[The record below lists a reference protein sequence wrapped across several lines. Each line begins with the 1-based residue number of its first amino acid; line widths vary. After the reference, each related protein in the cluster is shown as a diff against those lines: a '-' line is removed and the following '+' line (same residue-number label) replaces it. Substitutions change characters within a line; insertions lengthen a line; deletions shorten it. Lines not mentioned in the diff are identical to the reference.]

1 MKHIHFLGPLL
12 VYFSLFAGTSFG
24 AELKERQL
32 IIRNRAE
39 VDAYCAY
46 TYVVTEEIAN
56 FTGEAVGYHV
66 KGWVRVSSG
75 HSESVRYN
83 SKFMPFIYFILENDL
98 EIFEEDKNLYPPSV
112 HYVPAQLLNAIRAG
126 RKPIENQFEIVQ
138 RLNTGTIASIS
149 GTDQFDLRQVTFYSR
164 KNVLIPG
171 PVETVEIVEPQ
182 SPKDDIDLPTM
193 REFDSVYDTEGFVR
207 QGKDHALLFAT
218 NRYQHWR
225 DLKTPIRDAEA
236 IAVELLLK
244 YGFTVNLQRNMTI
257 RDISKTLVEYAAKS
271 YEPGDQLLIYFAG
284 YGVFHEILKE
294 GYIAGTDSIS
304 PDIPGYQHSYLSH
317 SELKSNLDKLGC
329 ERVLLVLDISYGR
342 MFDDNTVLSSKTF
355 PTIAKN
361 SLIKVDTTTPTSQGP
376 LNLAEAL
383 KVKTRW
389 YLSSGGKERVYDDPA
404 VHSPFA
410 SSFLSVLRNGA
421 GKDGILTIPEIER
434 QLPSKLQAELDR
446 FTATWRKRNPVW
458 NGKIQ
463 QTPASGPFGSGKPSD
478 KAFVFIKSK
487 PKK

>member
-1 MKHIHFLGPLL
+1 MKYIRFLGTLL
-12 VYFSLFAGTSFG
+12 ACFSLFASTSFG
-24 AELKERQL
+24 AELPERQL
-32 IIRNRAE
+32 IIRNHAE

-56 FTGEAVGYHV
+56 LTGESIGYHV
-66 KGWVRVSSG
+66 KGWVHIPSDR
-75 HSESVRYN
+75 SESVRYN

-98 EIFEEDKNLYPPSV
+98 EIFEEDNNLYPPSV
-112 HYVPAQLLNAIRAG
+112 HYVPAQLLDAIRAG

-138 RLNTGTIASIS
+138 RLNTGRITSIS
-149 GTDQFDLRQVTFYSR
+149 GADQFDLRQVTFYSR

-182 SPKDDIDLPTM
+182 RPNDDADIPAM
-193 REFDSVYDTEGFVR
+193 REFDSVYDRAGFVR
-207 QGKDHALLFAT
+207 EGKDHALLFAT
-218 NRYQHWR
+218 NTYQHWA
-225 DLKTPIRDAEA
+225 DLETPIRDAEA

-257 RDISKTLVEYAAKS
+257 LDISKTLVAYAAKS

-304 PDIPGYQHSYLSH
+304 PDVPGYQHSYLSH

-329 ERVLLVLDISYGR
+329 ERVLLVLDLSYGR

-361 SLIKVDTTTPTSQGP
+361 RLIKVDTPTNSSRGS
-376 LNLAEAL
+376 LDLAETL

-389 YLSSGGKERVYDDPA
+389 YLSSGGKERIYDDSV

-446 FTATWRKRNPVW
+446 FKATWRNKDPLW
-458 NGKIQ
+458 DGGIQ
-463 QTPASGPFGSGKPSD
+463 QTPESGPFGSGKPSE
-478 KAFVFIKSK
+478 KAFVFIKSQK
-487 PKK
+487 

>member
-1 MKHIHFLGPLL
+1 MKHIRFLGTLL
-12 VYFSLFAGTSFG
+12 ACFSLFASTSFG

-32 IIRNRAE
+32 IIRNRAK

-46 TYVVTEEIAN
+46 AYVVTEEIAN
-56 FTGEAVGYHV
+56 FTGESIGYHV
-66 KGWVRVSSG
+66 KGWVHIPSG
-75 HSESVRYN
+75 RSESVRYN
-83 SKFMPFIYFILENDL
+83 SKFMPFIYFILENNL
-98 EIFEEDKNLYPPSV
+98 EIFEEDENLYPPSV
-112 HYVPAQLLNAIRAG
+112 HYVPARLLNAIRAG
-126 RKPIENQFEIVQ
+126 KEPIENQFEIVQ
-138 RLNTGTIASIS
+138 RLNTGLIASIS
-149 GTDQFDLRQVTFYSR
+149 GADQSDLREVTFYSR

-182 SPKDDIDLPTM
+182 RLNEHIDIPTI
-193 REFDSVYDTEGFVR
+193 RKFDSVYDTEGFVR

-218 NRYQHWR
+218 NTYQHWR
-225 DLKTPIRDAEA
+225 DLETPIRDAEA

-284 YGVFHEILKE
+284 YGVFHDILKE

-342 MFDDNTVLSSKTF
+342 MFDDAPVLSSKTF

-361 SLIKVDTTTPTSQGP
+361 SLIKVDTTTSTSQGT
-376 LNLAEAL
+376 LDLAETL

-389 YLSSGGKERVYDDPA
+389 YLSSGGKERLYDDPA

-434 QLPSKLQAELDR
+434 QLPLKLQAEFDK
-446 FTATWRKRNPVW
+446 FKATWREKNPSW
-458 NGKIQ
+458 DGKIQ
-463 QTPASGPFGSGKPSD
+463 QTPASGSFGSGKPSE
-478 KAFVFIKSK
+478 KAFVFIKFQK
-487 PKK
+487 